1 MTRKIEVSFTFEVD
15 ENNFEKAISEAEDIA
30 VDMLNM
36 PPCSFAHYALDGTM
50 NYRIKVDE
58 EIDNK

>member
-15 ENNFEKAISEAEDIA
+15 ENDFEKAISEAEDIA

-36 PPCSFAHYALDGTM
+36 PPFSYASEDTM